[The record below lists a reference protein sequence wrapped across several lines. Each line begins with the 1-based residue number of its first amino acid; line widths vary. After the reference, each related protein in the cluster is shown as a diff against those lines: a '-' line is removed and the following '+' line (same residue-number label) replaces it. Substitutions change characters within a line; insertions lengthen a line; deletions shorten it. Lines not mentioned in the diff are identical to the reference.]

1 MVDVQLALN
10 DLLRRGFE
18 VKFSQSPTGDTDI
31 SLYKYIGGVRHQIK
45 VTTCDFLNNKTWLPE
60 LMMVGRNMEG

>member
-18 VKFSQSPTGDTDI
+18 VKFSQSPTGATDVN
-31 SLYKYIGGVRHQIK
+31 LRKYNNGTRYQRK
-45 VTTCDFLNNKTWLPE
+45 VTTGDFLNNATWLPK
-60 LMMVGRNMEG
+60 LMRVGREME